1 MSDAL
6 SFLALP
12 FAACAIFVAIHA
24 FLGLHVLR
32 RQIIFADLALAQ
44 LSALGATV
52 AFAAGY
58 APASPG
64 GFAYTIL
71 FTGLGAILL
80 ALSRHL
86 PARIGQEAFIGI
98 LYVVGTAATIL
109 IVDRSPQGA
118 EHVKKMLVG
127 NILTVGGADLETLV
141 FIYAPI
147 ALFLWLARRP
157 ILELSGDSAG
167 AARPRAAIALW
178 DFAFYLAFGVVVS
191 SSVATAGVL
200 LVFCFLIVPAVA
212 GTVFSARLGVQLA
225 IGWVVGGI
233 ASLIGLGASYEFDLP
248 TGATLVVAFVGLLLA
263 ASLAKLLIFS
273 APASRSANLRAALR
287 IVLGSALAA
296 ALVASLWLIVA
307 PRADQPLLAVI
318 EDASGIG
325 PQRFMTP
332 SERAAFTDALG
343 ARERYRREAERLN
356 VIERDARWQGASLA
370 ADEVR
375 RLGSYVQSFN
385 EMEHGENFVAD
396 FLRGRAR
403 ERERWY
409 VGVPLAALSLGGL
422 VLLIARSARRRPRQ
436 IPPAARPA
444 P

>member
-191 SSVATAGVL
+191 SSVATAGIL

-263 ASLAKLLIFS
+263 TSLAKLLIFS

-332 SERAAFTDALG
+332 SERAAFADALG

-436 IPPAARPA
+436 TPPAARPA